1 MGLLVVGRSVIEL
14 SSLSVTLPDGTPV
27 LDRLSWLV
35 PEGSRVGLVGPNG
48 AGKTSLLLALCGVL
62 APKGGKGR
70 VAGHDLTDSK
80 GRKALRGS
88 VGLLFQDPDDQLLEA
103 SVEDDVC
110 LGPLLR
116 GETEPRAREIA
127 MAAMERVGIAGWAG
141 KVPQR
146 LSLGQKKRVALAGVL
161 ALDPKLLLLD
171 EPTAG
176 LDPRGR
182 KEFIDLIRCIDKTLV
197 LATHD
202 LELVHDLCQE
212 VALIDN
218 GTIVIQ
224 GGSRDVLADG
234 ALMASHGLEVP
245 WPLRPAGGI
254 S

>member
-1 MGLLVVGRSVIEL
+1 MIEL

-103 SVEDDVC
+103 SVEDDVG

-116 GETEPRAREIA
+116 GESEPRAREIA
-127 MAAMERVGIAGWAG
+127 
-141 KVPQR
+141 
-146 LSLGQKKRVALAGVL
+146 
-161 ALDPKLLLLD
+161 
-171 EPTAG
+171 
-176 LDPRGR
+176 
-182 KEFIDLIRCIDKTLV
+182 
-197 LATHD
+197 
-202 LELVHDLCQE
+202 
-212 VALIDN
+212 
-218 GTIVIQ
+218 
-224 GGSRDVLADG
+224 
-234 ALMASHGLEVP
+234 
-245 WPLRPAGGI
+245 
-254 S
+254 